1 MILDKPSRIL
11 LTLVVIFSSL
21 QLVLAQSPQEQISQL
36 EKKRF
41 AAMVD
46 ADEKTLQSVLSGQ
59 LSYTHS
65 DGKVDDKAGYIASV
79 MNGTMDYQ
87 EIVVLEEKVTLVHQ
101 TAVVSGKATVKA
113 VRNGQPVNLLL
124 RYTDVYVRE
133 KGKWQML
140 AWQSLKL

>member
-1 MILDKPSRIL
+1 MIFDKPSRIL
-11 LTLVVIFSSL
+11 LTLVVVFSSL

-41 AAMVD
+41 TAMVD
-46 ADEKTLQSVLSGQ
+46 ADEKTLQSLLSDQ

-87 EIVVLEEKVTLVHQ
+87 EIAVLEEKITVIQ
-101 TAVVSGKATVKA
+101 KTAVVSGKAKVRA
-113 VRNGQPVNLLL
+113 VRNGQPLNLTL
-124 RYTDVYVRE
+124 RYTDVYVRDQ
-133 KGKWQML
+133 GKWHML